1 MKIKITVEI
10 DEMKIF
16 ASVIMLSGNTRF
28 LEMIA
33 LLITYLIF

>member
-1 MKIKITVEI
+1 MKIKITVKI
-10 DEMKIF
+10 DAMIVE
-16 ASVIMLSGNTRF
+16 SVIMLSGNTRF